1 MRYAN
6 LGCGARSHPDW
17 INIDIAPQRP
27 GVIAHDLSKGIPLDD
42 ASCDAVYHAH
52 LLEHL
57 RRADALRFI
66 RDCLRVLKPG
76 SIVRVATPDLERMA
90 RLYLDT
96 LQKSHDGADQHE
108 WMTLEMYDQAVR
120 EESGGQMREFLK
132 RNPLPAEPFVLERIG
147 QEGREIIE
155 ALRRN
160 PTAPATAPPPRRARL
175 ADALRTLF
183 LGRRDRMALRVGRF
197 RLSGEVHQWMYDRF
211 SLARLMTDAGFVN
224 PQPREANT
232 SLISGWTAF
241 NLDTQ
246 ADGTVIK
253 PDSMYMEA
261 VRPTAAAGVRD

>member
-27 GVIAHDLSKGIPLDD
+27 GVIAHDLSQGIPLDD

-52 LLEHL
+52 LMEHL
-57 RRADALRFI
+57 RRADALRFM
-66 RDCLRVLKPG
+66 RECLRVLKPG
-76 SIVRVATPDLERMA
+76 GVLRVATPDLERMA
-90 RLYLDT
+90 RLYL
-96 LQKSHDGADQHE
+96 Q
-108 WMTLEMYDQAVR
+108 TLEKSRRRRPARMDHAGNVR
-120 EESGGQMREFLK
+120 PGRPRGIRRADARIPK

-147 QEGREIIE
+147 EEGREIIE

-183 LGRRDRMALRVGRF
+183 LGRRDRLALRVGRF

-211 SLARLMTDAGFVN
+211 SLARLMSDAGFEN

-232 SLISGWTAF
+232 SLIPGWTAF

-261 VRPTAAAGVRD
+261 VRPMAAAGVRN